1 MMRKLFRITA
11 WTLGVLIGLI
21 LIMFIYVHFTT
32 RISPPDGM
40 AIQSEIHVVEDHNQY
55 ATLGNQWLKKNP
67 YGWWEMYVEGT
78 PFQRGLSNG
87 KLAKKLVQDQE
98 SAFAAQIEEMIP
110 HRLYRFFLKYFIL
123 WFNRSLDE
131 FVPEE
136 FKEEIYGI
144 SLSASPE
151 FEHIG
156 PAYQRLLN
164 YHAAHDIGH
173 ALQNLALVGCTSFAT
188 WGSHSADGQ
197 LLIGRN
203 FDFYVGD
210 QFAEN
215 KIIQFTRPDR
225 GYPFMMITWGGM
237 VGVVSGMNTAGL
249 TITLNAAK
257 STIPSGSATPVSIL
271 AREIL
276 QYASTLDE
284 AIVIARKRKT
294 FVSETFLIGSAIDKK
309 AISIEKTPD
318 TLDIYD
324 PQQEFILCT
333 NHFESPFLKHLPEN
347 RAHVMESAS
356 GYRMNRLA
364 QLVERNL
371 PLDPIKSASILR
383 DPNGID
389 DHPIGLGNERAVNQF
404 ICHHSIIFK
413 PESKTVW
420 ISTEPWNLGAYI
432 AYNLD
437 SVFSQSHVTAS
448 TDLTQP
454 ELLIPKDSILY
465 SSDFENLL
473 AFKKAKADFI
483 KGTDIHA
490 KKMTELNPNLY
501 LAWELAGDQSRK
513 AGRYQDAISYYEHAL
528 EKEIATMHEKTN
540 IQEKLTESKSKSM
553 EK

>member
-11 WTLGVLIGLI
+11 WTIGILTGLI
-21 LIMFIYVHFTT
+21 LILFSYIHFTT
-32 RISPPDGM
+32 RITPPEGM
-40 AIQSEIHVVEDHNQY
+40 FISTEINIVKENNQY
-55 ATLGNQWLKKNP
+55 FTDGTQWLKKNP
-67 YGWWEMYVEGT
+67 YGWWELYVTGS
-78 PFQRGLSNG
+78 PFQRGVSNG

-98 SAFAAQIEEMIP
+98 SSFAAQIEEMIP
-110 HRLYRFFLKYFIL
+110 HGLYRFFLKYFIL

-136 FKEEIYGI
+136 YKEEIYGI

-188 WGSHSADGQ
+188 WGSQSADGQ
-197 LLIGRN
+197 LLVGRN

-210 QFAEN
+210 KFAEN

-225 GYPFMMITWGGM
+225 GHPFMMITWGGM

-257 STIPSGSATPVSIL
+257 STIPPGSATPVSIL

-276 QYASTLDE
+276 QYASTIDE
-284 AIVIARKRKT
+284 AITIAKKRKT

-324 PQQEFILCT
+324 PNQEFILCT

-347 RAHVMESAS
+347 LTHIQESAS

-364 QLVERNL
+364 QLVKRNL
-371 PLDPIKSASILR
+371 PLDPIKSARILR
-383 DPNGID
+383 DPNGLD
-389 DHPIGLGNERAVNQF
+389 DQPIGLGNERAVNQF
-404 ICHHSIIFK
+404 ICHHSIIFQ
-413 PESKTVW
+413 PELKTVW
-420 ISTEPWNLGAYI
+420 ISTEPWNLGKYI

-437 SVFSQSHVTAS
+437 SVFSQKHVRAS

-454 ELLIPKDSILY
+454 ELLIPQDSILY
-465 SSDFENLL
+465 TSAFEHMI
-473 AFKKAKADFI
+473 AFKKAKAAFS
-483 KGTDIHA
+483 KGIDINP
-490 KKMTELNPNLY
+490 KTITELNPNLY
-501 LAWELAGDQSRK
+501 MAWEIAGDQSRK
-513 AGRYQDAISYYEHAL
+513 TGRYQEAIVYYQHAL
-528 EKEIATMHEKTN
+528 EKEIATNHEKTS
-540 IQEKLTESKSKSM
+540 ILEKLAESKSKAA
-553 EK
+553 KQ